1 MIRLVRGLVAV
12 AAVAALL
19 AACSPSGSSGGQG
32 TDSGTPVGFGT
43 PSASVPTSAPRP
55 PSSGAGPRAASAGW
69 LTYHG
74 DPGRSGYA
82 EAPAAVHSLAVGRRT
97 RLDGP
102 VYAQPLVAPHRGGD
116 VTIVATEA
124 NSVYALRD
132 GTVVWRAQLGAPV
145 PLAALPCGN
154 VDPLGITGTPV
165 VDPASSTV
173 YVVAEL
179 DGPVRHEL
187 VAIDTA
193 TGAVRWRRGIDPPG
207 AQPRFEQE
215 RAALALSGGRVW
227 VALGGLYGDCG
238 PYHGKVVGVAT
249 NGTGDLDVYQVP
261 SGREA
266 GIWAPSG
273 PAVNA
278 VGHLFVAVGNGEATS
293 GAWDGSDSILELD
306 GGRVVSSFAPAGWQE
321 ENAQDADLGS
331 MGPLLLPRGLLVA
344 AGKAGDVYVLR
355 QGQLGGI
362 GHPLARWSGCA
373 AYGGPAADV
382 RGQASGSVTV
392 VLPCVNGISALRVNL
407 ATGQIRQLWQ
417 APPSVAGSPVIAGD
431 IVLAVDRSGG
441 RLVALDLNSG
451 QQRAAVGVGS
461 VSRFA
466 TPLLAG
472 NTAVVGTM
480 DGVVTVTP
488 G

>member
-1 MIRLVRGLVAV
+1 MIRLVRGPLAVAAV

-32 TDSGTPVGFGT
+32 TDSGTPFGSGT

-102 VYAQPLVAPHRGGD
+102 VYAQPLVAPHGGGD

-132 GTVVWRAQLGAPV
+132 GTVVWRAQLGPPV

-227 VALGGLYGDCG
+227 VALGGLYGG
-238 PYHGKVVGVAT
+238 
-249 NGTGDLDVYQVP
+249 L
-261 SGREA
+261 R
-266 GIWAPSG
+266 
-273 PAVNA
+273 AVSRQ
-278 VGHLFVAVGNGEATS
+278 GGG
-293 GAWDGSDSILELD
+293 GSDE
-306 GGRVVSSFAPAGWQE
+306 RH
-321 ENAQDADLGS
+321 
-331 MGPLLLPRGLLVA
+331 R
-344 AGKAGDVYVLR
+344 
-355 QGQLGGI
+355 
-362 GHPLARWSGCA
+362 
-373 AYGGPAADV
+373 
-382 RGQASGSVTV
+382 
-392 VLPCVNGISALRVNL
+392 
-407 ATGQIRQLWQ
+407 
-417 APPSVAGSPVIAGD
+417 
-431 IVLAVDRSGG
+431 
-441 RLVALDLNSG
+441 
-451 QQRAAVGVGS
+451 
-461 VSRFA
+461 
-466 TPLLAG
+466 
-472 NTAVVGTM
+472 
-480 DGVVTVTP
+480 
-488 G
+488 